1 MEGNM
6 LSIKVLGYFTFSHM
20 LYNEN
25 TAIVKNNNLEILVEE
40 YKISQ
45 IATETSLKRQISK

>member
-1 MEGNM
+1 
-6 LSIKVLGYFTFSHM
+6 M

-45 IATETSLKRQISK
+45 IATETSLKRQISKWRNTKQIASYKHS